1 MALICRGLR
10 GATTVKENTRDAI
23 LDATH
28 ELLNHLLNS
37 NDLNK
42 NDIAATFFPTTSDVN
57 AEFPAVAAREMGWTH
72 VPLLNSHEMNVPGM
86 LPMCIRV
93 LVLVNT
99 EKQPE
104 EMNHSYLRDAS
115 HLRPDI
121 TG

>member
-1 MALICRGLR
+1 
-10 GATTVKENTRDAI
+10 
-23 LDATH
+23 
-28 ELLNHLLNS
+28 
-37 NDLNK
+37 
-42 NDIAATFFPTTSDVN
+42 
-57 AEFPAVAAREMGWTH
+57 MGWTH

-104 EMNHSYLRDAS
+104 EMNHSYLRDAT

>member
-10 GATTVKENTRDAI
+10 GATTVTENTREAI

-28 ELLNHLLNS
+28 ELLNDLLDTN
-37 NDLNK
+37 NINK
-42 NDIAATFFPTTSDVN
+42 NDIAATFFTTTSDVN

-72 VPLLNSHEMNVPGM
+72 VPLLNSHEMIVPGM

-104 EMNHSYLRDAS
+104 EMNHSYLRDAT